1 MLLAGVLS
9 LVLAVQIE
17 GSISA
22 PQARANAAIG
32 EMGRKPKGKG
42 VNTPKWEHRDDI
54 SPFKLAEKLCVC
66 VCVCVL
72 LYMCMCMCRCI
83 CVCVCVHICIYV
95 FVCIYRDV
103 DIDICTK

>member
-54 SPFKLAEKLCVC
+54 SPFKLAEKLYVCVC
-66 VCVCVL
+66 VCVCIIIH
-72 LYMCMCMCRCI
+72 I
-83 CVCVCVHICIYV
+83 CVCVCVDVYVYVYVYIYV
-95 FVCIYRDV
+95 YMYLCVYIEM
-103 DIDICTK
+103 